1 MREKGGSEMLEA
13 IQHSEFEEAISSDDA
28 LCQEETQFQ
37 IERQTYFCSWGDL
50 TSQRRFQITC
60 WSDAQVSFFMWFV

>member
-37 IERQTYFCSWGDL
+37 IERQTYLRKLSSKLRGRL
-50 TSQRRFQITC
+50 ISAVGAT
-60 WSDAQVSFFMWFV
+60 